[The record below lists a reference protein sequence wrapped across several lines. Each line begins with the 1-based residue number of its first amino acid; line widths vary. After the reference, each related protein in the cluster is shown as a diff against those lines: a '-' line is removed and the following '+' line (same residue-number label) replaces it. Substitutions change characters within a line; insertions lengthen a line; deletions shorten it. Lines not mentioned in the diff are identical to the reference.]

1 MVQFWQLLLL
11 FFRQSWQQLKVMET
25 LGKLQQPFLRQDVYL
40 NTRFNL
46 PCNRIKM
53 DDLDEWTILNFLQN
67 RMVFL
72 FALFNVLISHSLL
85 RL

>member
-1 MVQFWQLLLL
+1 
-11 FFRQSWQQLKVMET
+11 MET

-40 NTRFNL
+40 NPRFNL
-46 PCNRIKM
+46 SFNRIKM
-53 DDLDEWTILNFLQN
+53 DHLGEWSVLNFLQN
-67 RMVFL
+67 RLVFL